1 MNTRPAI
8 DESTGPVSLT
18 VGFNQDN
25 SCFAVGLDT
34 GFCGSYTLILDI
46 VCFRLTQAKVF
57 NSDPCELKVSRDF
70 NAGIGATEML
80 GRANYI
86 ALVGGGKS
94 PKFPANKL
102 IIWDDAKQ
110 LAAVTLEFSTQ
121 VLQARLSR
129 SQILVAL
136 LNTTTLYAFSSPP
149 KKISSF
155 ETADNPS
162 GICSLG
168 SKIIAFPGRTPGQV
182 QLVEIGSGNVS
193 IIPAHSSPLAA
204 ITLSPNGEILAT
216 ASETGTLIRLFSTK
230 NCARMGELRRGV
242 DPAKIFSIGISPSN
256 TLLAVTSDKATLHV
270 FDLPHPGTGSSRHGN
285 NNRNSVPESR
295 SSSPYS
301 SLSRPVSSSTSD
313 SKTQKWGILS
323 KVPLLPRLFS
333 DTYSFAS
340 APIAIDDDP
349 YSSLSLNGTAKPSVP
364 IPGIAGGKARKGVI
378 GWLDDGTIVV
388 VGAGRDGRWEKFAV
402 GYDGEGGRWVVTQGW
417 KRYLGG

>member
-18 VGFNQDN
+18 VAFNQDS

-34 GFCGSYTLILDI
+34 GFC
-46 VCFRLTQAKVF
+46 VF
-57 NSDPCELKVSRDF
+57 NSDPCEMKVSRDF

-80 GRANYI
+80 GKANYI
-86 ALVGGGKS
+86 ALVGGGKN
-94 PKFPANKL
+94 PKFPINKL

-110 LAAVTLEFSTQ
+110 VTAVTLEFRSQ
-121 VLQARLSR
+121 VLQTRLSR

-136 LNTTTLYAFSSPP
+136 LNSVTLYAFSSPP
-149 KKISSF
+149 KKLSSF

-162 GICSLG
+162 GLCCLG

-182 QLVEIGSGNVS
+182 QIVEIATGNVS
-193 IIPAHSSPLAA
+193 IIPAHGSPLKAM
-204 ITLSPNGEILAT
+204 TLSPNGEILAT
-216 ASETGTLIRLFSTK
+216 ASETGTLIRLFSTA
-230 NCARMGELRRGV
+230 NCARIAEFRRGV
-242 DPAKIFSIGISPSN
+242 DPAHIFSLAISPSN
-256 TLLAVTSDKATLHV
+256 TLLAVTSDKATLHL
-270 FDLPHPGTGSSRHGN
+270 FDLPQSSIPHHHKPALATT
-285 NNRNSVPESR
+285 SSR

-301 SLSRPVSSSTSD
+301 ASDTSTPDGSSSSN
-313 SKTQKWGILS
+313 KQKWGILG
-323 KVPLLPRLFS
+323 KLPLMPRLFS

-349 YSSLSLNGTAKPSVP
+349 YSTLNGTAKPSVP
-364 IPGIAGGKARKGVI
+364 IPGIPGGKARKGVL

-388 VGAGRDGRWEKFAV
+388 VGAGRDGRWEKFVV
-402 GYDGEGGRWVVTQGW
+402 GKGEGGGRWVGRQGW

>member
-18 VGFNQDN
+18 VGFNQDS

-34 GFCGSYTLILDI
+34 GFC
-46 VCFRLTQAKVF
+46 
-57 NSDPCELKVSRDF
+57 DF

-80 GRANYI
+80 GKANYI
-86 ALVGGGKS
+86 ALVGGGKN
-94 PKFPANKL
+94 PKFPINKL

-110 LAAVTLEFSTQ
+110 VAAVTLEFRSQ
-121 VLQARLSR
+121 VLQTRLSR

-136 LNTTTLYAFSSPP
+136 LNSVSLYAFSSPP
-149 KKISSF
+149 KKLSTF

-162 GICSLG
+162 GLCCLG

-182 QLVEIGSGNVS
+182 QIVEMATGNVS
-193 IIPAHSSPLAA
+193 IIPAHGSPLNAM
-204 ITLSPNGEILAT
+204 TLSPNGEILAT
-216 ASETGTLIRLFSTK
+216 ASETGTLIRLFSTT
-230 NCARMGELRRGV
+230 NCARITEFRRGV
-242 DPAKIFSIGISPSN
+242 DQAHIFSLAISPSN
-256 TLLAVTSDKATLHV
+256 TLLAVTSDKATLHI
-270 FDLPHPGTGSSRHGN
+270 FDLPQFSTSHQKSAVAS
-285 NNRNSVPESR
+285 SR

-301 SLSRPVSSSTSD
+301 ASDTSTAEGNSN
-313 SKTQKWGILS
+313 KQKWGLLG
-323 KVPLLPRLFS
+323 KLPLMPRLFS

-349 YSSLSLNGTAKPSVP
+349 YSTLSGTAAKPSVP

-378 GWLDDGTIVV
+378 GWLDDWTIVV
-388 VGAGRDGRWEKFAV
+388 VGAGRDGRWEKFV
-402 GYDGEGGRWVVTQGW
+402 IGKGEAGRWVGRQGW